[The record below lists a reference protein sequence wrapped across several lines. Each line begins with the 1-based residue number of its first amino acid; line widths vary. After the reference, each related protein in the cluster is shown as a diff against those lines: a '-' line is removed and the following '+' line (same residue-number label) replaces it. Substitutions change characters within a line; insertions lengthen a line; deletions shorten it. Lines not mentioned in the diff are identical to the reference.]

1 MPEEQRSKLFDAAAG
16 AGAGSFPPPHLHPI
30 PLIFSFVVVVAAAG
44 YCLVSV
50 VCARTQHTDKPN
62 ACLFYSFPG
71 PRETVVDER
80 EKCMVCFLVLS
91 IIRAELS
98 VFLD

>member
-16 AGAGSFPPPHLHPI
+16 AGAGSFPPPPYLQPI
-30 PLIFSFVVVVAAAG
+30 PVIFAFVVVVAAAG

-62 ACLFYSFPG
+62 ACLF
-71 PRETVVDER
+71 
-80 EKCMVCFLVLS
+80 
-91 IIRAELS
+91 
-98 VFLD
+98 